1 MMSIPG
7 ELYIYSERKRRRT
20 YLHGSYCIL
29 VSGILHINIP
39 SEVSDMVETTLEHL
53 NITRCEK
60 LFNYILV
67 EALRKRLRKVKVCVV
82 KNPDRV
88 YFGVR

>member
-1 MMSIPG
+1 MSIPG
-7 ELYIYSERKRRRT
+7 DRTYREGKRRRA
-20 YLHGSYCIL
+20 YLHGSYRLL
-29 VSGILHINIP
+29 VSRILHVNIP
-39 SEVSDMVETTLEHL
+39 SKMSDMVETTLEHL